1 MQRISSG
8 PVMVRECTRSSVFSR
23 NVSVSPTSFLCSSQ
37 SSSNGSLG
45 SGLDCNLVVVDM
57 TTASSEVQEDNQF
70 ESCSLHTPMEQSD
83 DAGASDTLV
92 RLNPYFY
99 LMLIMLIT
107 AAFV

>member
-57 TTASSEVQEDNQF
+57 TTASSEVQEDNH
-70 ESCSLHTPMEQSD
+70 SCSLHTPMEQSD

-92 RLNPYFY
+92 SIQYIIHTRS
-99 LMLIMLIT
+99 I
-107 AAFV
+107 